1 MLLESCLLGSVLTLR
16 KNVSISSI
24 HVEVEICFPA
34 IEQIRLINFQSEE
47 LGARSQEAAA
57 SLQRDRCA
65 EIAKIHMEQPSS
77 NNQSDCEN
85 DDERSGAGLCKAADD
100 L

>member
-1 MLLESCLLGSVLTLR
+1 MHCSRECTLD
-16 KNVSISSI
+16 
-24 HVEVEICFPA
+24 VEVPSFGLSIDPA
-34 IEQIRLINFQSEE
+34 SETSAMNNINFQSEE

-65 EIAKIHMEQPSS
+65 EIAKIHMEQSSS

-85 DDERSGAGLCKAADD
+85 YDERSGAGLCKDAR
-100 L
+100 

>member
-1 MLLESCLLGSVLTLR
+1 MIDRSESNIIKVHVSLHNKFAKVVRNVNAQRLLTFCDAAGKLFTRRCFEVAQ
-16 KNVSISSI
+16 NVSISSI

-57 SLQRDRCA
+57 
-65 EIAKIHMEQPSS
+65 
-77 NNQSDCEN
+77 
-85 DDERSGAGLCKAADD
+85 
-100 L
+100 